1 MQAIIEVLE
10 QELEEAFEVKNKKSL
25 HRYIVLLTENIVK
38 KESYEKQQLEIKN
51 DIKTLA
57 ELMKQGFESMDK
69 RFESLQHQMDNRF
82 ESLQHQMDKRFESL
96 QHQMDKRFESLQHQM
111 DKRFNAADKRFDDM
125 NKRIN
130 FMNWFVPSIITL
142 VVVILKFL

>member
-38 KESYEKQQLEIKN
+38 KESYEKEQLEIRN
-51 DIKTLA
+51 DIKTLT

-69 RFESLQHQMDNRF
+69 RFEA
-82 ESLQHQMDKRFESL
+82 LQHQMDKRFESL
-96 QHQMDKRFESLQHQM
+96 QQEMDKRFESV
-111 DKRFNAADKRFDDM
+111 DKRFEDL
-125 NKRIN
+125 NKRIG
-130 FMNWFVPSIITL
+130 FMSWFVPSIITI

>member
-38 KESYEKQQLEIKN
+38 KESYEKEQLEIRN
-51 DIKTLA
+51 DIKTLT

-69 RFESLQHQMDNRF
+69 RFESLQHQMDKRF
-82 ESLQHQMDKRFESL
+82 ESVDKRFEDL
-96 QHQMDKRFESLQHQM
+96 
-111 DKRFNAADKRFDDM
+111 
-125 NKRIN
+125 NKRIG
-130 FMNWFVPSIITL
+130 FMSWFVPSIITI

>member
-1 MQAIIEVLE
+1 MAKNMQAIIEVLE

-38 KESYEKQQLEIKN
+38 KESYEKEQLEIRN
-51 DIKTLA
+51 DIKTLT

-69 RFESLQHQMDNRF
+69 RFEALQQ
-82 ESLQHQMDKRFESL
+82 QMDKRFESL
-96 QHQMDKRFESLQHQM
+96 QQEMDKRFESV
-111 DKRFNAADKRFDDM
+111 DKRFEDL
-125 NKRIN
+125 NKRIG
-130 FMNWFVPSIITL
+130 FMSWFVPSIITI